1 MTINPHP
8 SHCAPSLEPK
18 SFDFFMI
25 SSISFIYQK
34 AKNVENG
41 LLFFTHNYAPV
52 RRIAPTKALL

>member
-8 SHCAPSLEPK
+8 SHSAPSLEPK

-25 SSISFIYQK
+25 SSMSLIYQQ

-41 LLFFTHNYAPV
+41 LTHFTHNY
-52 RRIAPTKALL
+52 